1 MLDSTFRLG
10 KVFGIEVGINIS
22 LIFVAG
28 LLLLSFGGGD
38 SGYFP
43 SRFPDLATPIVWA
56 LSGVMALVFF
66 GSILWHEFAHALM
79 ALYYGIPV
87 SRIVLF
93 IFGGIAEIEEEARNA
108 AQEFWITLVGPL
120 SSALLGGLFFIGAF
134 ALGSAS
140 PVGAMFGWL
149 GQINIALALFN
160 MIPAFP
166 LDGGRVLRAILWWGT
181 RDYLR
186 ATSIA
191 VGGGKL
197 FALGFILLALL
208 DFFST
213 GDLFS
218 SLWLGFIGWFLWHF
232 SRGQMAFSRLQHAL
246 RGMSVGHALR
256 RHIKLQP
263 DWSLLY
269 ALDVMSMQGPA
280 RVASVVYND
289 QTVGIFAL
297 ESALHVPRLSW
308 GQMRVRDL
316 MRSVV
321 GMPTMHPDTDLLN
334 AIRRMERD
342 DIDYMLIDDGLKTLG
357 VVGRGEL
364 LRLAEQQQRPQPL
377 MPRA

>member
-10 KVFGIEVGINIS
+10 KVLGIEVGINIS
-22 LIFVAG
+22 LIFVAV
-28 LLLLSFGGGD
+28 LLLLTFGGSD
-38 SGYFP
+38 NAYFP
-43 SRFPDLATPIVWA
+43 SRFPDLAAPIIWT
-56 LSGVMALVFF
+56 LSIVMALGFF
-66 GSILWHEFAHALM
+66 GSILWHEFAHSLM

-87 SRIVLF
+87 ARIVLF

-120 SSALLGGLFFIGAF
+120 SSALLGGLCFVGAIL
-134 ALGSAS
+134 LGWGT

-166 LDGGRVLRAILWWGT
+166 LDGGRVLRAVLWWGT

-186 ATSIA
+186 ATTIA

-197 FALGFILLALL
+197 FAVGFILLGLL
-208 DFFST
+208 DFLNT

-246 RGMSVGHALR
+246 RGISVGHALR
-256 RHIKLQP
+256 KHIKLDP
-263 DWSLLY
+263 DWSIIY
-269 ALDVMSMQGPA
+269 ALDVMSIQGPT
-280 RVASVVYND
+280 RVASVVYNN

-297 ESALHVPRLSW
+297 DAALHVPRLNW
-308 GQMRVRDL
+308 GQTRVRDL

-321 GMPTMHPDTDLLN
+321 GVPSLHPDTDVLN
-334 AIRRMERD
+334 ALRRMERD
-342 DIDYMLIDDGLKTLG
+342 DIDYMLVDDGRETLG
-357 VVGRGEL
+357 VIGRGEL
-364 LRLAEQQQRPQPL
+364 LRLAEQQQRTQQLVPG
-377 MPRA
+377 A